1 MSTMTLSPE
10 VAALRWPSR
19 YPDLFAGLT
28 DEQAVSVHDAIAN
41 GVLEGW
47 NPTHDDVAEQ
57 CAHAGGRLSV
67 EQVVASARA
76 SAAARTRAARDAARG
91 RAS

>member
-10 VAALRWPSR
+10 VAALAWPSR
-19 YPDLFAGLT
+19 YPDLFAGMT
-28 DEQAVSVHDAIAN
+28 DAQALSVHNAIAN

-47 NPTHDDVAEQ
+47 QPSRDDVATQ
-57 CAHAGGRLSV
+57 CAAAAGHIGLEEIV
-67 EQVVASARA
+67 ARA
-76 SAAARTRAARDAARG
+76 QARATARG